1 MSTERLEE
9 IGVPRRAFLKK
20 ATFAALGA
28 PLIVSFGMDAIAEAG
43 TNASQSKP
51 NQCFPNQ
58 SAANQL
64 QPGEPLWNILETILF
79 TVYRSAHGL
88 KPPLGFR
95 VASALTDLA
104 MQAAL
109 EEAAGEYL
117 AAFKTWALFIEKVE
131 KPGAKLP
138 EGLAEELIAEAQ
150 RARRQLDC
158 N

>member
-9 IGVPRRAFLKK
+9 LGVPRRTFLKK

-28 PLIVSFGMDAIAEAG
+28 PLIVSFGLDAIAEASTTPG
-43 TNASQSKP
+43 QSKP

-58 SAANQL
+58 IYANQL
-64 QPGEPLWNILETILF
+64 EQGAPLYDILETILF
-79 TVYRSAHGL
+79 TVERSAHGL

-95 VASALTDLA
+95 AASAFSDLA

-109 EEAAGEYL
+109 QEAAGEYV
-117 AAFKTWALFIEKVE
+117 AAFESWGLFIEKVE

-138 EGLAEELIAEAQ
+138 EGLAEELIGQAR
-150 RARRQLDC
+150 RARQYLNC